1 MCLLLR
7 CFLFIDSFILHGL
20 IVGDRDKISKKL
32 FPTKARFAL
41 QPLFA
46 VKPWGRAQPKVVK
59 NGGNFTLFAIEEKIA
74 VQMPKNIARRGKI
87 QLDEWQLL
95 FKEYLVD

>member
-1 MCLLLR
+1 MVTEVKCQKNY
-7 CFLFIDSFILHGL
+7 SW
-20 IVGDRDKISKKL
+20 VQAK
-32 FPTKARFAL
+32 FAL

-59 NGGNFTLFAIEEKIA
+59 NGGKFTLFAIEEKIS
-74 VQMPKNIARRGKI
+74 VQMPKNMPRKAKI

>member
-1 MCLLLR
+1 MTEIKCQKNYYR
-7 CFLFIDSFILHGL
+7 
-20 IVGDRDKISKKL
+20 VQ
-32 FPTKARFAL
+32 ARFAL

-74 VQMPKNIARRGKI
+74 VQMPKNTARRTKM
-87 QLDEWQLL
+87 QRDE
-95 FKEYLVD
+95 